1 MKKLLMITLISLIGC
16 TAYIFDPPMSVN
28 RMGTQCRNSS
38 DCPFPSQCQA
48 DNFPSS
54 NAICK

>member
-1 MKKLLMITLISLIGC
+1 MISLISLVGC

-28 RMGTQCRNSS
+28 RMGSQCRNSS

-48 DNFPSS
+48 DDYPST
-54 NAICK
+54 NAVCK